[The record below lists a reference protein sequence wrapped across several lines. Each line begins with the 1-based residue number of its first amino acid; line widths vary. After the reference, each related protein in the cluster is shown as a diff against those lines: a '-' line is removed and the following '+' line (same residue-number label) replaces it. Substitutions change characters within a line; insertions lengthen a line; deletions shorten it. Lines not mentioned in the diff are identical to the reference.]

1 MIRRHLI
8 KDNEKRKRVAHFAAA
23 ATIFMHSYENYETRH
38 HSYLLFLAAGFIIL
52 ALAIFHPKLE
62 EKYPWIDGASFVVE
76 GILSFV
82 ISIDLFNYGKKALPL
97 CYLLLSLFQFF
108 MAFRK
113 GKKGIQKHKE
123 KHQMLHP

>member
-1 MIRRHLI
+1 MRRHLI
-8 KDNEKRKRVAHFAAA
+8 RNDEKRKRVAHFAAA
-23 ATIFMHSYENYETRH
+23 ATIFIHSYENYETHH
-38 HSYLLFLAAGFIIL
+38 HSFLLFLVAGLIIL
-52 ALAIFHPKLE
+52 GLAIFHPKLE
-62 EKYPWIDGASFVVE
+62 EKFPWIDGASFIVE

-108 MAFRK
+108 MAFWK
-113 GKKGIQKHKE
+113 GKKGIRKHKA